1 LNFPITDILRFSAVA
16 ILLLMALILFPKC
29 RTNKNLIPGILLCW
43 GLICYLLVDWAPM
56 GDYQLFYYLL
66 PGAFSVSYFFWLF
79 SKSIFDD
86 EFEYEKVFYIGLVAV
101 IVVYY
106 IIYLQ
111 NRFYLLGSAPALHL
125 ISGFL
130 AQLIS
135 LVFVILAILEAFRGK
150 ASDLVEGRLKFR
162 YVFIITAAS
171 VIIITLV
178 VEISLKDMKPPPTLE
193 FIQKLFIAG
202 LAFFFSVK
210 TLQLKHGFLFKEP
223 QKATKVDEL
232 AKDPSQQRILDKLS
246 QAMKEEKCYKKEG
259 LTISKLAQQLEE
271 QEYKVRK
278 VINQQMGYNN
288 FNQYLNSFRVVEACQ
303 VLSNPQK
310 AEFTVLEIAYSLGYQ
325 SLAPFNK
332 AFKQQTQ
339 LTPTEYRKKHM
350 S

>member
-1 LNFPITDILRFSAVA
+1 
-16 ILLLMALILFPKC
+16 MALILFPKC

-66 PGAFSVSYFFWLF
+66 PGAFSVTYFFWLF

-86 EFEYEKVFYIGLVAV
+86 EFEYGSIHNMVLATV
-101 IVVYY
+101 IAVYY

-111 NRFYLLGSAPALHL
+111 NRFYLLGSEPALHL
-125 ISGFL
+125 VSGFL

-135 LVFVILAILEAFRGK
+135 LVFVILAIVEAFRGK
-150 ASDLVEGRLKFR
+150 ASDLVEGRLRFR
-162 YVFIITAAS
+162 YVFILIAAT
-171 VIIITLV
+171 VIMVTLL
-178 VEISLKDMKPPPTLE
+178 VEISLKDLEPPPVLA
-193 FIQKLFIAG
+193 FIQKLFIAA

-223 QKATKVDEL
+223 KKATKVDEL
-232 AKDPSQQRILDKLS
+232 AQDPSQQRILDKPS
-246 QAMKEEKCYKKEG
+246 QAMMDEKWYKTEG

-278 VINQQMGYNN
+278 IINQQMGFNN
-288 FNQYLNSFRVVEACQ
+288 FNQCLNSFRVEEACQ

-310 AEFTVLEIAYSLGYQ
+310 AEFTVLEIAYGLGYQ

-350 S
+350 V